1 MIRFFT
7 SIGGFLLGALLFT
20 FLIII
25 AFNPN
30 FFAEKA
36 LKDFTK
42 DLATPATN
50 SLDKFLDESVLKP
63 ILDNPETLTRLGLH
77 QLDFLTN
84 HNEKLDDYSVEKA
97 EENHEEFLKYYSKL
111 NSFDEVKLPG
121 PAKLNLQVAKFSAGI
136 EKRGFEKFRY
146 FMGPFIQFYGSHLH
160 FVNFMTDT
168 HRLDSKNDA
177 ADYIKRVNEIPRVID
192 ELMVF
197 EERRANAGIY
207 SPNFVYEKSLNQL
220 ISLIE
225 TPTNNHPL
233 YLSFIEGIE
242 KIEISADEKAE
253 MVIEL
258 EDAIKIFKTSYA
270 KLKNLVEKNSL
281 GAREFDGV
289 WSLPNGEDYYKH
301 RLQIYTT
308 TDLTADEIHNLGL
321 KLVKEIQSEI
331 KAF

>member
-7 SIGGFLLGALLFT
+7 SIGGFLLGSLLFA
-20 FLIII
+20 FLMII

-36 LKDFTK
+36 LKDFAK

-63 ILDNPETLTRLGLH
+63 ILDNPETLTGLGLH

-111 NSFDEVKLPG
+111 NSFDEAKLPDS
-121 PAKLNLQVAKFSAGI
+121 AKLNLQVAKFSAGI

-160 FVNFMTDT
+160 FVNFITDT
-168 HRLDSKNDA
+168 HRLENENDA
-177 ADYIKRVNEIPRVID
+177 SDYIKRINEIPRVID

-207 SPNFVYEKSLNQL
+207 SPKFVYEKTLNQL
-220 ISLIE
+220 TSLIE
-225 TPTNNHPL
+225 TPKDDHPL
-233 YLSFIEGIE
+233 YLSFLEGIK
-242 KIEISADEKAE
+242 KIDISDDKKEE
-253 MVIEL
+253 MIVNL
-258 EDAIKIFKTSYA
+258 EDSIKLFKSSYA

-281 GAREFDGV
+281 AAREFDGV
-289 WSLPNGEDYYKH
+289 WSLPNGEDYYKFI
-301 RLQIYTT
+301 LLPI
-308 TDLTADEIHNLGL
+308 
-321 KLVKEIQSEI
+321 
-331 KAF
+331 